1 MKINVNPINIKKVD
15 EDHFRAVIQI
25 KNLIN
30 VVLEVSKYNYIDFK
44 EKWKCTFISYN
55 QNVRFTDDGVTS
67 YSKYGFNTKE
77 EAMEYLEKVYKEY
90 VTTYIETFMKD
101 LNIYVTIEI

>member
-44 EKWKCTFISYN
+44 EKWN
-55 QNVRFTDDGVTS
+55 LQM
-67 YSKYGFNTKE
+67 
-77 EAMEYLEKVYKEY
+77 MELPH
-90 VTTYIETFMKD
+90 ILNMD
-101 LNIYVTIEI
+101 LILKKKQWNI